1 MAFIPCYPP
10 GNMPDECVYIIAL
23 ERPACAPTRV
33 KIGYTRNL
41 QRRLKAFRTTYPNA
55 VVIWTRAG
63 TRKTERDL
71 LAEARRFPQAFPIEK
86 SEVFEF
92 SDLNGFV
99 RDIAENLIPNSTPPT
114 SGRRRFGTPARSN
127 T

>member
-41 QRRLKAFRTTYPNA
+41 QRRLKAFPHDVPECRSHMD
-55 VVIWTRAG
+55 TRPEREIPSAICSQKLDVS
-63 TRKTERDL
+63 RKLSRL
-71 LAEARRFPQAFPIEK
+71 K
-86 SEVFEF
+86 SLRC
-92 SDLNGFV
+92 S
-99 RDIAENLIPNSTPPT
+99 NS
-114 SGRRRFGTPARSN
+114 RI
-127 T
+127 

>member
-1 MAFIPCYPP
+1 
-10 GNMPDECVYIIAL
+10 MPDECVYIIAL

-99 RDIAENLIPNSTPPT
+99 RDIAENLSHLQNSW
-114 SGRRRFGTPARSN
+114 GRGSAQSSDSQGEHPIVLDFDCVFWS
-127 T
+127 